1 MKTHQGAQYLLR
13 LDDANPWMKRASWD
27 RVEALCDQ
35 YSVKPLVAIV
45 PHCEDP
51 ALRLEDEDEEF
62 WEKARRW
69 QAKGWT
75 IALHGY
81 NHVLSGTGRGV
92 VPLNHRTE
100 FAGQSEAQQRLKLRE
115 GVQALRENGLEPT
128 AWIAPAHTF
137 DRVTVR
143 LLQEETEIRI
153 ISDGLARQAFT
164 RWGMTWLPQ
173 QLWKPRSCP
182 AGLWTICLHPAS
194 DPETIWERLENF
206 LKTTP
211 ILTVSEALP
220 QARPWG
226 LSDAVFAWSF
236 LAVRRFKAWRKPRG
250 KVAV

>member
-1 MKTHQGAQYLLR
+1 MKPKARARYLLR
-13 LDDANPWMKRASWD
+13 LDDANPWMRQAPWD

-35 YSVKPLVAIV
+35 YGVQPVVAIV

-51 ALRLEDEDEEF
+51 ALRLEDEDESF

-75 IALHGY
+75 IALHGF
-81 NHVLSGTGRGV
+81 NHVLSGTGSGV

-100 FAGQSEAQQRLKLRE
+100 FAGQPEAQQRLKIRE
-115 GVQALRENGLEPT
+115 GYQVLRENGLEPT
-128 AWIAPAHTF
+128 VWIAPAHTF
-137 DRVTVR
+137 DRVTIR
-143 LLQEETEIRI
+143 LLQEETEIRL

-173 QLWKPRSCP
+173 QLWKPRECP

-194 DPETIWERLENF
+194 DPETVLDRLENF
-206 LKTTP
+206 LKSTKL
-211 ILTVSEALP
+211 INVSEALS

-226 LSDAVFAWSF
+226 VSDAVFAWGF
-236 LAVRRFKAWRKPRG
+236 RAVRQAKAWRRSRG
-250 KVAV
+250 KAAV